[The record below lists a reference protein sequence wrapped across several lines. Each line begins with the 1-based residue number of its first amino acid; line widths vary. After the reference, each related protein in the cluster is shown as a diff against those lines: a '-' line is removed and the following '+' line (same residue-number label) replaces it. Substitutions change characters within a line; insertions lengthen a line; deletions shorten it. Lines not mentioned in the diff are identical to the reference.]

1 MESEDVGLGKAK
13 ASLSL
18 FLAFEGE
25 GDQDWDP
32 KWCLFPLKKTNH
44 LVLLGWGVS
53 IPPLLILCGSTIW
66 SHYQWPLPLCPPPWY
81 GGTFQRFRQ
90 VHPPISF
97 SNLIGMWLVRRN
109 WNSPIE
115 NESHFVSIKV
125 QSNLYTYI
133 LLIYNYL
140 MIKCLNHIDGLI
152 QY

>member
-97 SNLIGMWLVRRN
+97 SNLIGMTSEEKLKFSYWKWIPFCEYQSPKQLV
-109 WNSPIE
+109 
-115 NESHFVSIKV
+115 
-125 QSNLYTYI
+125 YI
-133 LLIYNYL
+133 YIVDL
-140 MIKCLNHIDGLI
+140 
-152 QY
+152 